1 MIFGEDEKLQAH
13 LSAISIGS
21 SPLGLVGDIGDALVD
36 IGFAIPALARWY
48 GLTLGFDLH
57 CVLFNHPSA
66 STNRNNEIDII
77 SMWLRI
83 NRTDIWYD

>member
-1 MIFGEDEKLQAH
+1 MIFSEDEKLQAH

-21 SPLGLVGDIGDALVD
+21 SPLGLVGDIGNALVE
-36 IGFAIPALARWY
+36 IGFSIPALARWY

-66 STNRNNEIDII
+66 STNRNNKVDII
-77 SMWLRI
+77 PMWLRI
-83 NRTDIWYD
+83 DGADIGYD